1 MSKKVRFFI
10 PTLITVLLALVVTA
24 WTNYK
29 ISVDTL
35 KTSLVSTQKQVLSDI
50 GMFTAD
56 AIASS
61 ENIAA
66 IIGNLPLIL
75 EGLEKHNNVHV
86 RSEPDKRLF
95 AILEKVEKLQTEIS
109 NVAVF
114 GASGEP
120 FIDTAGHT
128 QGVAHR
134 TYFQKALAG
143 ESALEVL
150 HSMYDDKVTLV
161 YAYPV
166 TNKSK
171 HIGVVRIF
179 LDLQKV
185 ATKWLT
191 QLPKEYNYQIRIVNA
206 SGELLSTTSK
216 QDNATGT
223 IPFALAKALQTPH
236 GQLFSYVDGVER
248 LGMIMPVPIDQLD
261 LFIIIGVNKD
271 AVFASANA
279 LLLESF
285 GLNGILAVLVIIVVV
300 ITLKQLFAAIRN
312 LEADNLA
319 ALTSANARLE
329 TEVAERTL
337 ALENERGF
345 LRTLLD
351 TIPDLIFHK
360 SSQGVYRACNNAFA
374 NFTGKSPE
382 DIIGKTDAE
391 VFQLHPD
398 QAALF
403 VEDDKRVMASSRPVS
418 IEERVFDAQGN
429 QLELETIKAP
439 FRDRHGNA
447 AGLLGISRDISERKA
462 LERQLTQAREE
473 ALAASKAKSDFL
485 ANMSHEIRTPMN
497 GITGL
502 THLALLQTGIPAQLR
517 EYLMNIDVSAKS
529 LLRIIND
536 ILDFSKIEAGK
547 LEMEMIPFNLN
558 EVLEKSIQPLIPNI
572 LAKKLEIHFDL
583 EEMLPGKLVGDP
595 TRLGQIIINLVSN
608 ALKFT
613 HKGNIIIK
621 VAKKSLTHESAC
633 LHFAVSDTGIGMSPE
648 QLKMLFQ
655 SFTQADSS
663 ITRRYGGTGLGLAIS
678 KQLVHMMGGDITVDS
693 TAGKGSTFAFTA
705 SFGVYNEAVPVDR
718 PLHDME
724 NKCVLVADDNE
735 ISRRILKEYLL
746 SFGAQVEVAKDG
758 QEAIAKF
765 KARQEAGVPY
775 FAVVLDWK
783 MPGMDGV
790 EVPQCI
796 RGAVGQEEMPII
808 MVTAYDRVSAA
819 NVARG
824 FGVNDVLAKPVT
836 PSALHDAL
844 ARSMTAGVRAQEAP
858 ADSAL
863 AASAAPLAGKRALL
877 AEDNEINQM
886 IAVEL
891 LSNFGMDVVVAQNGV
906 EAVKLAVSQQFDVVL
921 MDIQMPDMDG
931 FEATRQI
938 RTHAALDTLPIIAM
952 TAHAMSGDDEKSL
965 QAGMQAHVTKPID
978 PSLLFDVL
986 GPVDTILRRLQ

>member
-1 MSKKVRFFI
+1 MKSQL
-10 PTLITVLLALVVTA
+10 LIRQLKEIFAGEGELPLRALLASAQGGSPALVVG
-24 WTNYK
+24 
-29 ISVDTL
+29 IERLLEMVD
-35 KTSLVSTQKQVLSDI
+35 SAYGSYAGMQHWQGVLS
-50 GMFTAD
+50 GD
-56 AIASS
+56 AYSDWNLSRGQIESGRQWKKLLGYEPTDFDNS
-61 ENIAA
+61 IFQWQKLVHPDDLRELQSRIAA
-66 IIGNLPLIL
+66 HALSKERFFQAECRMKTRDAQWRWLMIRGVVTGRDVDGEVTRMLIL
-75 EGLEKHNNVHV
+75 H
-86 RSEPDKRLF
+86 RD
-95 AILEKVEKLQTEIS
+95 IS
-109 NVAVF
+109 NVKIDE
-114 GASGEP
+114 GALIE
-120 FIDTAGHT
+120 AKE
-128 QGVAHR
+128 A
-134 TYFQKALAG
+134 A
-143 ESALEVL
+143 ESA
-150 HSMYDDKVTLV
+150 
-161 YAYPV
+161 
-166 TNKSK
+166 N
-171 HIGVVRIF
+171 R
-179 LDLQKV
+179 
-185 ATKWLT
+185 
-191 QLPKEYNYQIRIVNA
+191 
-206 SGELLSTTSK
+206 
-216 QDNATGT
+216 
-223 IPFALAKALQTPH
+223 
-236 GQLFSYVDGVER
+236 
-248 LGMIMPVPIDQLD
+248 
-261 LFIIIGVNKD
+261 
-271 AVFASANA
+271 
-279 LLLESF
+279 
-285 GLNGILAVLVIIVVV
+285 
-300 ITLKQLFAAIRN
+300 
-312 LEADNLA
+312 
-319 ALTSANARLE
+319 ARG
-329 TEVAERTL
+329 A
-337 ALENERGF
+337 
-345 LRTLLD
+345 
-351 TIPDLIFHK
+351 
-360 SSQGVYRACNNAFA
+360 
-374 NFTGKSPE
+374 
-382 DIIGKTDAE
+382 
-391 VFQLHPD
+391 
-398 QAALF
+398 
-403 VEDDKRVMASSRPVS
+403 
-418 IEERVFDAQGN
+418 
-429 QLELETIKAP
+429 
-439 FRDRHGNA
+439 
-447 AGLLGISRDISERKA
+447 
-462 LERQLTQAREE
+462 
-473 ALAASKAKSDFL
+473 FL